1 MPDRQYGRTAAQAA
15 LSKWASAHFFY
26 DNLMITAQKGEHKV
40 RSEEPHELEP
50 AVRPDRG
57 QHDSGATLPGDL
69 QREIES
75 RLAELEP
82 DVEVLAV
89 EAAGGRRSPTL
100 RIFLDRPGGVDL
112 DLCARTTNHLRELLR
127 EYRLEVSSPGPER
140 PLIKPEHYRRFM
152 GRRVRV
158 RTREEIE
165 GKNDFKGELIGA
177 DDRGVALAG
186 EWGTVT
192 IPHERIRRS
201 NLIAQ
206 GNQGGTVKGGGEAGR
221 DS

>member
-1 MPDRQYGRTAAQAA
+1 MRTAPPDEQ
-15 LSKWASAHFFY
+15 L
-26 DNLMITAQKGEHKV
+26 
-40 RSEEPHELEP
+40 RSDE
-50 AVRPDRG
+50 ARDRG
-57 QHDSGATLPGDL
+57 PGATPPGDL
-69 QREIES
+69 LPEIET
-75 RLAELEP
+75 RLGELEP

-112 DLCARTTNHLRELLR
+112 DLCARATQHLKDLLF

-140 PLIKPEHYRRFM
+140 PLRKLEHYRRFM

-158 RTREEIE
+158 RTREAIE
-165 GKNDFKGELIGA
+165 GRQDFKGELIGA
-177 DDRGVALAG
+177 DDHGVALAG

-206 GNQGGTVKGGGEAGR
+206 SGNPGR
-221 DS
+221 NS

>member
-1 MPDRQYGRTAAQAA
+1 MTTA
-15 LSKWASAHFFY
+15 L
-26 DNLMITAQKGEHKV
+26 IGEQV
-40 RSEEPHELEP
+40 TTEEPRER
-50 AVRPDRG
+50 AN
-57 QHDSGATLPGDL
+57 L

-82 DVEVLAV
+82 DVEVIAV
-89 EAAGGRRSPTL
+89 EMAGGRRSPTL
-100 RIFLDRPGGVDL
+100 RIFLDRPNGVDL
-112 DLCARTTNHLRELLR
+112 ELCARATHHLRDLLR

-140 PLIKPEHYRRFM
+140 PLTKLEHYRRFM
-152 GRRVRV
+152 GQRVRV
-158 RTREEIE
+158 RTGEEIE
-165 GKNDFKGELIGA
+165 GKRDFKGELIGA

-206 GNQGGTVKGGGEAGR
+206 GGTKGR
-221 DS
+221 TS

>member
-1 MPDRQYGRTAAQAA
+1 MTTA
-15 LSKWASAHFFY
+15 L
-26 DNLMITAQKGEHKV
+26 IGEQV
-40 RSEEPHELEP
+40 STEEPLQR
-50 AVRPDRG
+50 A
-57 QHDSGATLPGDL
+57 DL
-69 QREIES
+69 QRDIES

-82 DVEVLAV
+82 DVEVIAV
-89 EAAGGRRSPTL
+89 EMAGSRRSPTL

-112 DLCARTTNHLRELLR
+112 DLCARATHHLRDLLR

-140 PLIKPEHYRRFM
+140 PLTKPEHYRRFM

-165 GKNDFKGELIGA
+165 GKRDFKGELIGA

-192 IPHERIRRS
+192 IPLERIRRS
-201 NLIAQ
+201 NLIGQ
-206 GNQGGTVKGGGEAGR
+206 GSTKER
-221 DS
+221 TS

>member
-1 MPDRQYGRTAAQAA
+1 MTTA
-15 LSKWASAHFFY
+15 L
-26 DNLMITAQKGEHKV
+26 IGEQV
-40 RSEEPHELEP
+40 TTEEPLE
-50 AVRPDRG
+50 RG
-57 QHDSGATLPGDL
+57 NL
-69 QREIES
+69 QREVES

-82 DVEVLAV
+82 DVEVIAV
-89 EAAGGRRSPTL
+89 EMAGSTRSPTL

-112 DLCARTTNHLRELLR
+112 DLCARATNQLRDLLR

-140 PLIKPEHYRRFM
+140 PLTKPEHYRRFM
-152 GRRVRV
+152 GERVRV
-158 RTREEIE
+158 RTRDEIE
-165 GKNDFKGELIGA
+165 GRRDFKGELIGA

-206 GNQGGTVKGGGEAGR
+206 GGTKER
-221 DS
+221 TS